1 MKIVAI
7 ISQKGGAGKTTLAVH
22 LATAAALAG
31 HTSAIIDLDPQA
43 TAASWGDR
51 RTLGAPEVI
60 SGQAARLPALITSA
74 RQNGADFLV
83 LDTAPNADQVVS
95 LAARAADLVLIPCR
109 AAAFDLE
116 AIETT
121 LMLAKAATKPAF
133 VVLNAVP
140 PRSGIGKEAATG
152 VGGARRSGCPP
163 PTHAPSRLRSRSDR
177 RTHRAGVRAAGEGR
191 RGNRGDLHVA
201 MWCCGHVHTWT
212 QKKGGIGHEQAP
224 QSLCTYAGAQSRA
237 ERSGDQPDD

>member
-22 LATAAALAG
+22 LATAAAAAG
-31 HTSAIIDLDPQA
+31 HAAAVIDLDPQA

-51 RTLGAPEVI
+51 RTASAPEVI
-60 SGQAARLPALITSA
+60 SGQAARLPALVNAA
-74 RQNGADFLV
+74 RQNDADFLV

-109 AAAFDLE
+109 PAAFDLE

-121 LMLAKAATKPAF
+121 LMLARTATKPAY

-140 PRSGIGKEAATG
+140 PRSGIGKEAAQG
-152 VGGARRSGCPP
+152 LAARGAEV
-163 PTHAPSRLRSRSDR
+163 APCQL
-177 RTHRAGVRAAGEGR
+177 THRAAFTHGVIDGRTAQEFEPQGKAAEEVQALYKWLCGVVDIPTYGRARKA
-191 RGNRGDLHVA
+191 A
-201 MWCCGHVHTWT
+201 
-212 QKKGGIGHEQAP
+212 
-224 QSLCTYAGAQSRA
+224 
-237 ERSGDQPDD
+237 

>member
-31 HTSAIIDLDPQA
+31 HVTAIIDLDPQA

-51 RTLGAPEVI
+51 RTVGAPEVI
-60 SGQAARLPALITSA
+60 SGQAARLPALIASA
-74 RQNGADFLV
+74 EQNGADFLV

-121 LMLAKAATKPAF
+121 LMLAKATMKPAY

-140 PRSGIGKEAATG
+140 PRSNIGREAAQGLTAR
-152 VGGARRSGCPP
+152 GAQV
-163 PTHAPSRLRSRSDR
+163 APHQL
-177 RTHRAGVRAAGEGR
+177 THRAAFAHGVIDGRTAQEFEPQGKAAEEVEGIYMWLCGIVGMST
-191 RGNRGDLHVA
+191 RGHSREVA
-201 MWCCGHVHTWT
+201 
-212 QKKGGIGHEQAP
+212 
-224 QSLCTYAGAQSRA
+224 
-237 ERSGDQPDD
+237 

>member
-1 MKIVAI
+1 MKIIAI
-7 ISQKGGAGKTTLAVH
+7 ISQKGGAGKTTLTVH
-22 LATAAALAG
+22 LATAAAAAG
-31 HTSAIIDLDPQA
+31 HQAAIIDLDPQA

-51 RTLGAPEVI
+51 RAADAPEVI
-60 SGQAARLPALITSA
+60 SGQAARLPVLVGTA

-121 LMLAKAATKPAF
+121 LMLARAAMKPAY

-140 PRSGIGKEAATG
+140 PRSGIGKEATAG
-152 VGGARRSGCPP
+152 LVVRGAQV
-163 PTHAPSRLRSRSDR
+163 APHQF
-177 RTHRAGVRAAGEGR
+177 THRAAFAHGVIDGRTAQEFEPLGKAAEEVAVFYQWLCGIVGMPT
-191 RGNRGDLHVA
+191 RGHDRKA
-201 MWCCGHVHTWT
+201 
-212 QKKGGIGHEQAP
+212 A
-224 QSLCTYAGAQSRA
+224 
-237 ERSGDQPDD
+237 

>member
-1 MKIVAI
+1 MKIIAI

-22 LATAAALAG
+22 LATAAASAG
-31 HTSAIIDLDPQA
+31 HTAAVIDLDPQA

-51 RTLGAPEVI
+51 RVAEAPEVI
-60 SGQAARLPALITSA
+60 SGQAARLPALVNAA
-74 RQNGADFLV
+74 RQNGAEFLV

-121 LMLAKAATKPAF
+121 LMLAKAALKPAY

-140 PRSGIGKEAATG
+140 PRSGVGREAAEG
-152 VGGARRSGCPP
+152 LVARGAQV
-163 PTHAPSRLRSRSDR
+163 APHQL
-177 RTHRAGVRAAGEGR
+177 THRAAFAHGVIDGRSAQEFEPHGKAADEIEALYEWLCGVVDMPT
-191 RGNRGDLHVA
+191 RGHA
-201 MWCCGHVHTWT
+201 H
-212 QKKGGIGHEQAP
+212 IA
-224 QSLCTYAGAQSRA
+224 A
-237 ERSGDQPDD
+237 

>member
-22 LATAAALAG
+22 LAAAAAAAG
-31 HTSAIIDLDPQA
+31 HTTAIIDLDPQA
-43 TAASWGDR
+43 TAACWGDR
-51 RTLGAPEVI
+51 RTAGAPEVI
-60 SGQAARLPALITSA
+60 SGQAARLPALISAA

-121 LMLAKAATKPAF
+121 LMLAKAAMKPAY

-140 PRSGIGKEAATG
+140 PRSSIGREAADGLSGKG
-152 VGGARRSGCPP
+152 VEV
-163 PTHAPSRLRSRSDR
+163 APQQI
-177 RTHRAGVRAAGEGR
+177 THRAAFAHGVIDGRTAQEFEPHGKAAEEIAALYTWLCGIVDMPTHG
-191 RGNRGDLHVA
+191 HATVA
-201 MWCCGHVHTWT
+201 
-212 QKKGGIGHEQAP
+212 A
-224 QSLCTYAGAQSRA
+224 
-237 ERSGDQPDD
+237 